1 MIAVLDECRAAANLK
16 NENKPSI
23 CDYYENIAVNIF
35 EFVCCY
41 LIPMNESII
50 LVLGSKMLD

>member
-23 CDYYENIAVNIF
+23 CDYYENITVKYF
-35 EFVCCY
+35 
-41 LIPMNESII
+41 
-50 LVLGSKMLD
+50 